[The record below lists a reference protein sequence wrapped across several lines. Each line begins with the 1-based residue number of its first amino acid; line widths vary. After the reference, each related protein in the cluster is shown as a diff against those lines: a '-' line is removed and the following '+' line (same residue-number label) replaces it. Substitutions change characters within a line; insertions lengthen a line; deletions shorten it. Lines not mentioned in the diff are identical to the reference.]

1 MALVD
6 LGNDGISEKF
16 AFPLPRPLFGIVAN
30 IEYPALTAGLK
41 ESLRVSRPPERQL
54 VYIKRGAVCS
64 NLGYMELPGRG
75 KSTSRLVRWTF
86 KISTNTE
93 Q

>member
-30 IEYPALTAGLK
+30 IEYPTLTAGLK
-41 ESLRVSRPPERQL
+41 SLCVSQGRRRGNW
-54 VYIKRGAVCS
+54 YISSAALSAV
-64 NLGYMELPGRG
+64 
-75 KSTSRLVRWTF
+75 T
-86 KISTNTE
+86 
-93 Q
+93 